1 MNKNATTQLHVYS
14 AFFVLTGFVLNR
26 GVFLLFLAEKGMS
39 VTEIA
44 LYQALFNIATVVL
57 ELPTGLV
64 GDFFGKKFSIQ
75 VGVLLLF
82 FHTAGML
89 LLSGPFLVVLSLV
102 EALAYSLQSGSEQAL
117 LYEIVRNSGQ
127 EERFLTIN
135 ARLLAAQSIATGVAI
150 VLGSFIAQISWSALY
165 VCVSVFYLLQLSL
178 LYPIERAETTSSES
192 SGEEERFDVAKIFRR
207 ETWCVGESAFA
218 ILLLLIG
225 TSMLDGFYGSYYNL
239 NQLVF
244 DAFHAPVSIIGIFF
258 GASYAVNAT
267 AYIAADFFSSRFGK
281 RNTMLGSMLIEAGLF
296 LILPWLALNPLCL
309 FGLSMVLCFLPEVV
323 YITSENLI
331 QDAIADD
338 LRATILSVASLVR
351 ALFSAMFFSVFGYVL
366 GLYPIQMALG
376 IIGAIAIAI
385 TAVVS
390 LKIGGMHAF
399 KN

>member
-178 LYPIERAETTSSES
+178 LYPIERAETTRSES

-296 LILPWLALNPLCL
+296 LILPWLASNPLCL

-331 QDAIADD
+331 QDVIADD

>member
-135 ARLLAAQSIATGVAI
+135 ARLLASQSIATGVAI

-178 LYPIERAETTSSES
+178 LYPIERAETTRSES

-296 LILPWLALNPLCL
+296 LILPWLASNPLCL

-376 IIGAIAIAI
+376 IIGVIAIAI

>member
-1 MNKNATTQLHVYS
+1 MNKNATAQLHIYS
-14 AFFVLTGFVLNR
+14 AFFVLAGFVLNR
-26 GVFLLFLAEKGMS
+26 GVFLLFLANKGMS
-39 VTEIA
+39 VTQIA

-127 EERFLTIN
+127 GERFLTIN

-150 VLGSFIAQISWSALY
+150 VLGSFIAQVSWSALY

-178 LYPIERAETTSSES
+178 LYPIERAETTRSES
-192 SGEEERFDVAKIFRR
+192 SGEEEKFDVAKIFRR

-296 LILPWLALNPLCL
+296 LILPWLASNPLCL

>member
-1 MNKNATTQLHVYS
+1 MNKNATAQLHIYS
-14 AFFVLTGFVLNR
+14 AFFVLAGFVLNR
-26 GVFLLFLAEKGMS
+26 GVFLLFLANKGMS
-39 VTEIA
+39 VTQIA

-127 EERFLTIN
+127 GERFLTIN

-150 VLGSFIAQISWSALY
+150 VLGSFIAQVSWSALY

-178 LYPIERAETTSSES
+178 LYPIERAETTRSES

-296 LILPWLALNPLCL
+296 LILPWLASNPLCL

-351 ALFSAMFFSVFGYVL
+351 ALFSAMFFSIFGHVL
-366 GLYPIQMALG
+366 GLYPIQIALG

-390 LKIGGMHAF
+390 LKMVGIQVS